1 MTTDEKYMNYA
12 LQLAKRGGVNVLT
25 NPNVGSVVVYKDKI
39 IGEGYHRQYG
49 KAHAEVNAIDSV
61 KPENRQFLSESTIYV
76 NLEPCCHTGKTPPCT
91 QKIIDNGLKR
101 VVIGM
106 QDPFP
111 QVNGEG
117 INILRN
123 AGKEVTVGV
132 LEQQCIDLNKEF
144 ITYNAQ
150 KRPYIILKWAQTLDG
165 FIDSD
170 RSADVAPQWLTGER
184 CKQLVHKWR
193 SEISGIMV
201 GSSTIERDN
210 PRLNVREW
218 SGNSPIKVTIDRKGK
233 LSEDSSFF
241 VPDSKVIV
249 FTEVDKVS
257 KKEHIDYIKIDFSD
271 KNAIKEV
278 MKHLYNAKIKTLMV
292 EGGNKL
298 FNLLIENDLYDEARI
313 FTSPIMVSEL
323 EGGEKM
329 QGVKAPTIPK
339 PQKIEFETIDN
350 VTLKT
355 CYFKAY

>member
-1 MTTDEKYMNYA
+1 MTTDEKYMSYA
-12 LQLAKRGGVNVLT
+12 LQLAKRGGIGVLT
-25 NPNVGSVVVYKDKI
+25 NPNVGSVVVYGDRI

-61 KPENRQFLSESTIYV
+61 KDEDRQFLSESTIYV

-117 INILRN
+117 IAILRN
-123 AGKEVTVGV
+123 AGIDVTVGV
-132 LEQQCIDLNKEF
+132 LEQECIDLNKDF

-170 RSADVAPQWLTGER
+170 RSAEVQPAWLTGER

-193 SEISGIMV
+193 SEINGIMV
-201 GSSTIERDN
+201 GSSTIEKDN
-210 PRLNVREW
+210 PRLNTREW
-218 SGNSPIKVTIDRKGK
+218 SGKSPIKITIDRKGK
-233 LSEDSSFF
+233 LDEKGAFF
-241 VPDSKVIV
+241 MPDAKKII
-249 FTEVDKVS
+249 FTELEKESKNDEIEYIQVDFV
-257 KKEHIDYIKIDFSD
+257 D
-271 KNAIKEV
+271 KNALKVV
-278 MKHLYNAKIKTLMV
+278 MEHLYKAKIKVLMV
-292 EGGNKL
+292 EGGTKL
-298 FNLLIENDLYDEARI
+298 VNLLIENNLFDEARI

-329 QGVKAPTIPK
+329 KGIKAPTVPSPSRK
-339 PQKIEFETIDN
+339 EFTTIGD

-355 CYFKAY
+355 CYYKNF